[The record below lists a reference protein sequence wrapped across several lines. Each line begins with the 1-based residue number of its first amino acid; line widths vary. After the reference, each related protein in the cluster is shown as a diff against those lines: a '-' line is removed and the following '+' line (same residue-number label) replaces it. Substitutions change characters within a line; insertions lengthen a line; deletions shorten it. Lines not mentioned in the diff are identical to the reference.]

1 MLDLLKS
8 TEIVLGL
15 VLTAFGLL
23 SGLVVWIDRRQR
35 RRADEAVS
43 GITRDHANA
52 ADSIVKLA
60 GRIDHLEI
68 ELKEG
73 FDDMETRVGG
83 LERSME
89 TVARHKDVAALDGS
103 VRELRGA
110 MTAEMRAVRGQVD
123 TIYKAALA
131 ASQGRKPEV

>member
-43 GITRDHANA
+43 GITRDNANA
-52 ADSIVKLA
+52 ADSLVKLTDRLSKLEEEVKT
-60 GRIDHLEI
+60 GLDDID
-68 ELKEG
+68 
-73 FDDMETRVGG
+73 DRVSG

-89 TVARHKDVAALDGS
+89 SVARQSDILQIAQSLGKLDGTVQAIS
-103 VRELRGA
+103 TQASMLIEARLREESGKRG
-110 MTAEMRAVRGQVD
+110 
-123 TIYKAALA
+123 
-131 ASQGRKPEV
+131 